1 MLAVGIDWATNSHT
15 VVLMTKPGEVIAR
28 FTFENSLDGYLH
40 LLDRIR
46 HYAADRQVEEVVF
59 AIESRNLRLVDFLL
73 ANSFT
78 GYLVDPNR
86 MVGYRQR
93 YSSSGA
99 KSDGGDSFILAD
111 VLLKDRDQLT
121 LIKPECET
129 VLRLKMLLADRA
141 GFVDNQT
148 ALTNC
153 LRACLR
159 EYYPAVLEMFA
170 DPTRQAALAFMAAY
184 PSLERTKDL
193 AAEQLRCFLKD
204 HHAFTK
210 QRLVAMLGILTKPAI
225 PTPAVIV
232 EVKQKTMLG
241 LVEQLRGVQK
251 IIAEFDAEI
260 QVLTISNTESRRF
273 DGLPSAG
280 PIISGTLYVLFGED
294 RSRYHDAS
302 EVQSYVGVAPRTVQS
317 GNYRAVGFRFGC
329 HQGYRT
335 IITRWAF
342 SCLRRCPWAKRY
354 YERKR
359 KEGKGHYHALR
370 CLANV
375 LLKIAFTIWRD
386 RTDYDEN
393 VYLAQV
399 ARHRMNN
406 EPITGSA

>member
-1 MLAVGIDWATNSHT
+1 MLAVGIDWATSSHT
-15 VVLMTKPGEVIAR
+15 VVLMTNPGEVITR
-28 FTFENSLDGYLH
+28 FTFDDSLDGYLH

-46 HYAADRQVEEVVF
+46 HYSTDQHVEEVAF

-86 MVGYRQR
+86 MAGYRQR

-99 KSDGGDSFILAD
+99 KSDGADSFILAD

-129 VLRLKMLLADRA
+129 VQRLKLLLADRA
-141 GFVDNQT
+141 AFVDNQT
-148 ALTNC
+148 VLTNR
-153 LRACLR
+153 LRTCLR

-170 DPTRQAALAFMAAY
+170 DPTRQTALAFLEAY
-184 PSLERTKDL
+184 PSLARTKDL
-193 AAEQLRCFLKD
+193 DAEQLRRFLKD
-204 HHAFTK
+204 HHAFRK

-232 EVKQKTMLG
+232 EVKQKTVLG
-241 LVEQLRGVQK
+241 LVEQLRGIQK
-251 IIAEFDAEI
+251 TIVSFDADIQAMITSNPEI
-260 QVLTISNTESRRF
+260 KRF
-273 DGLPSAG
+273 DGLPAAG
-280 PIISGTLYVLFGED
+280 PIISGTLYTLFGED

-317 GNYRAVGFRFGC
+317 GKYRAIGFRFGC

-335 IITRWAF
+335 VLTRWAF
-342 SCLRRCPWAKRY
+342 SSLRRCPWAKRY

-386 RTDYDEN
+386 QTDYDEN

>member
-1 MLAVGIDWATNSHT
+1 MLAVGIDWATSSHT
-15 VVLMTKPGEVIAR
+15 VVLMTKPGEVLAR

-46 HYAADRQVEEVVF
+46 HYAANLHIEEVAF
-59 AIESRNLRLVDFLL
+59 AIESRHLRLVDFLL
-73 ANSFT
+73 ANNFT

-86 MVGYRQR
+86 MEGYRQR
-93 YSSSGA
+93 YRSSGA
-99 KSDGGDSFILAD
+99 KSDDCDAFVLAD

-121 LIKPECET
+121 LIKAECET
-129 VLRLKMLLADRA
+129 VQRLKLLLADRA
-141 GFVDNQT
+141 AFVDSQT
-148 ALTNC
+148 VSTNR
-153 LRACLR
+153 LRTCLR

-170 DPTRQAALAFMAAY
+170 DPTGPTALAFLETY
-184 PSLERTKDL
+184 PSLTRTKDL
-193 AAEQLRCFLKD
+193 DAEQLRRFLKD
-204 HHAFTK
+204 HHAFRK

-251 IIAEFDAEI
+251 TLASFDAEI
-260 QVLTISNTESRRF
+260 QALITSNSEIKRF
-273 DGLPSAG
+273 DGLPGAG

-329 HQGYRT
+329 HQGYRA
-335 IITRWAF
+335 ILTRWAF
-342 SCLRRCPWAKRY
+342 SCLRRCQWAKRY

-375 LLKIAFTIWRD
+375 LLKIAFTMWRD
-386 RTDYDEN
+386 RTDYEEN
-393 VYLAQV
+393 TYLAQV

-406 EPITGSA
+406 EPSTGSA